1 MTPKALVFDLDGTLA
16 DTDPVHFETYRT
28 LLRGHGMQIDEA
40 FYRARISGRSN
51 AAALADL
58 FPHLNAAEHARIA
71 DEKEAA
77 FRAAATAMVPLAGL
91 VALLDWAEARGVKV
105 ALVTNAP
112 RANAAHMLDV
122 LGLAGRFPV
131 QVLGE
136 ELPRAKP
143 DPLPYV
149 TALQR
154 LGVAAGEAVA
164 FEDSVPGIRSAV
176 GAGIWTAGLTTGQT
190 PETLLGA
197 GAAIAIPDFTAEALW
212 RRLEA
217 R

>member
-1 MTPKALVFDLDGTLA
+1 MTPRALVFDLDGTLA
-16 DTDPVHFETYRT
+16 DTDPVHFATYRA
-28 LLRGHGMQIDEA
+28 LLRGHGMEIDEE
-40 FYRARISGRSN
+40 FYRTRISGRSN

-58 FPHLNAAEHARIA
+58 FPHLDAAEHARIA
-71 DEKEAA
+71 DGKEAA
-77 FRAAATAMVPLAGL
+77 FRAAATALVPLAGL
-91 VALLDWAEARGVKV
+91 AALLDWAAARGVEV

-112 RANAAHMLDV
+112 RANAVHMLEV

-143 DPLPYV
+143 HPLPYL
-149 TALQR
+149 TALER

-190 PETLLGA
+190 PEILLQA
-197 GAAIAIPDFTAEALW
+197 GAAIAVPDFTAEALW
-212 RRLEA
+212 RRLA
-217 R
+217 GR